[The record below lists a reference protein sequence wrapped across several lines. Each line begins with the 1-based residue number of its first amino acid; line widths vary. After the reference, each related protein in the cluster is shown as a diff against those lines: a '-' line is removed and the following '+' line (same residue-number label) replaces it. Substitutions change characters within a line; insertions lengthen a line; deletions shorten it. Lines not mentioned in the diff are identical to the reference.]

1 MAVIFA
7 TQKVDGRTR
16 FARYGHSSRVYL
28 LNSLYYSDTRA
39 ECPYKWM
46 FIQNWVELF
55 GFEDFVDVGFDFGEL
70 FAAVGEELGG
80 CFDFGG

>member
-1 MAVIFA
+1 MSSS
-7 TQKVDGRTR
+7 DGTLMFSRTLEP
-16 FARYGHSSRVYL
+16 SVP
-28 LNSLYYSDTRA
+28 TT
-39 ECPYKWM
+39 ECPYKESR
-46 FIQNWVELF
+46 VELF

>member
-1 MAVIFA
+1 MI
-7 TQKVDGRTR
+7 VDLDILGALLSRFLDIIMSSSDGILMFSRTLER
-16 FARYGHSSRVYL
+16 VSLQLSVPTSR
-28 LNSLYYSDTRA
+28 
-39 ECPYKWM
+39 
-46 FIQNWVELF
+46 VELF

>member
-1 MAVIFA
+1 MSLQLSVS
-7 TQKVDGRTR
+7 T
-16 FARYGHSSRVYL
+16 SR
-28 LNSLYYSDTRA
+28 
-39 ECPYKWM
+39 
-46 FIQNWVELF
+46 VELF